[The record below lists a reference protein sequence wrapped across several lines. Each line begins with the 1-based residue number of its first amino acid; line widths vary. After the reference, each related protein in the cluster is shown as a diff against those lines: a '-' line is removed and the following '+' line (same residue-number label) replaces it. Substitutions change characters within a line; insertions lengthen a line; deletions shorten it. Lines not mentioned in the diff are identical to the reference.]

1 MFTKKLQAILMIACM
16 AMATLSTHAQ
26 NVLAGLT
33 SNGGAEGKGTA
44 FTIKTD
50 GTGFNVFKTFADWGR
65 NLNGDLYKDSDGNFY
80 GMITTGT

>member
-1 MFTKKLQAILMIACM
+1 MKQMFTKKQSATAISFVITMML
-16 AMATLSTHAQ
+16 TLPITTHAQ

-65 NLNGDLYKDSDGNFY
+65 
-80 GMITTGT
+80 II